1 MPKTVKL
8 PKIFV
13 ADDDRNV
20 TKLLES
26 VLSSF
31 GYAVLTVH
39 NGKDALDQIDNT
51 VDVVLLDVMMPGMDG
66 FQVLTKLKSSP
77 STSHIPVVMITSLT
91 DRDSKVRGKQLG
103 ADDFIN
109 KPIDNFELIARVGN
123 LRQVKEYHDL
133 LRNHNKQLEE
143 EVRNRMLEIKES
155 NLETIQR
162 LAASAEF
169 RDGNTGSHIERIGE
183 YSRIIAQKLNLPTVE
198 IENIYYAS
206 PMHDIGKIG
215 IPDEILLKPGKLT
228 DKEYEVMKT
237 HTTIGAKILSGSK
250 SPLVR
255 TAEQI
260 ALSHHEKFNGKGYP
274 NGLKGEETPMSARI
288 VAVAD
293 VFDALTTDRAYK
305 SEYSSEKSVE
315 IIKEEKG
322 KHFDPEITE
331 AFLDCLDEIESVKK
345 HYK

>member
-1 MPKTVKL
+1 L
-8 PKIFV
+8 IGINNRCF
-13 ADDDRNV
+13 N
-20 TKLLES
+20 
-26 VLSSF
+26 SSWI
-31 GYAVLTVH
+31 
-39 NGKDALDQIDNT
+39 K
-51 VDVVLLDVMMPGMDG
+51 
-66 FQVLTKLKSSP
+66 
-77 STSHIPVVMITSLT
+77 
-91 DRDSKVRGKQLG
+91 G